1 MAAISLPANREA
13 LFLSLYE
20 TDLPDGV
27 IFRLAAQARPAILL
41 ATAESDEDAISL
53 GASKIGGRPDLPR
66 GSAWPTRPPYPD
78 AGQRAEGHRK
88 EADRLL
94 ADSRK
99 PRSWMTPEQGDRFS
113 REYKARADSI
123 EAEFPLAFFA
133 QVDLFELSK
142 EEGFDPAFPSEG
154 RLLVFYDFWE
164 QPEDFTPEASVGWQ
178 VIWDK
183 TPHAELVRVPFPAA
197 LSSISCDEWTCIF
210 RAARISARTVLTP
223 IPPNDKSWDAFPLD
237 DDEAL
242 EAYQEWLEQFG
253 TPDAIDRD
261 NHQLGGFPQTLQNGL
276 QACSQLAAN
285 GVNCGR
291 GEAWETDAAKELLKS
306 AGDWQLVLQIGVD
319 RHAGIPQPGAYYVIM
334 RKEDIA
340 ARRFDR
346 ARVTYQCD

>member
-1 MAAISLPANREA
+1 MESFSAWRQYLYPANREA

-197 LSSISCDEWTCIF
+197 LSSISSDEWTCIF

-242 EAYQEWLEQFG
+242 EAYQEWLEQFRHAPMRSIA
-253 TPDAIDRD
+253 TII
-261 NHQLGGFPQTLQNGL
+261 N
-276 QACSQLAAN
+276 SAASHRR
-285 GVNCGR
+285 CR
-291 GEAWETDAAKELLKS
+291 KLLKF

-319 RHAGIPQPGAYYVIM
+319 RHAGIPHPGAYYVIM